1 MATNS
6 TTHASIIAP
15 ALVGDLIIRPLIN
28 QSIAGQAL
36 TETQIATAAINFP
49 VVTADPA
56 AGWVAEGA
64 EIAVTDSTVTQVT
77 VTPSKLAGL
86 SIISR
91 ELADDSSPAAAQ
103 LIGDGL
109 VRDMSRKLDTALF
122 AASTTNGPSGL
133 AGVSGVS
140 TVSAGAGYTNAD
152 PFTAAEFAS
161 ATANGV
167 ISAWVTSPTVAQ
179 ALSNLKETTTS
190 ARPLLQPDPTTPS
203 VRQILG
209 RPLLVS
215 PYCPTTN
222 NVVWGVDARFAHLVI
237 RAGATVEADRS
248 VYFTSDRVALK
259 ATMRV
264 GFGWTNP
271 AALVKITTT

>member
-6 TTHASIIAP
+6 TTHSSIIAP
-15 ALVGDLIIRPLIN
+15 ALVGDLVVRPLIN

-36 TETQIATAAINFP
+36 TEVNINSAAVNFP

-64 EIAVTDSTVTQVT
+64 EISVSDSTVSQVV

-86 SIISR
+86 SVITR
-91 ELADDSSPAAAQ
+91 ELAEDSSPAAAQ
-103 LIGDGL
+103 LVGDGL
-109 VRDMSRKLDTALF
+109 VRDMSRKLDTAFF
-122 AASTTNGPSGL
+122 AASTANGPAGI

-140 TVSAGAGYTNAD
+140 TVSAGASFANVDA
-152 PFTAAEFAS
+152 FTAAEYAS
-161 ATANGV
+161 ANANGV
-167 ISAWVTSPTVAQ
+167 ISAWITSPQVAQ

-190 ARPLLQPDPTTPS
+190 TRPLLQPDPTTPN

-215 PYCPTTN
+215 PYCPTTGSQ
-222 NVVWGVDARFAHLVI
+222 VWGIDARFAMLVI
-237 RAGATVEADRS
+237 RGGAVVEADRS

-264 GFGWTNP
+264 GFGFTNP
-271 AALVKITTT
+271 ASIVKITTT